1 MFKENSEQKMQ
12 SHFMNY
18 DEEEEKILGRRKD
31 NLSCE
36 RTAVNLCFT
45 GLLIAKSKRVQ
56 I

>member
-1 MFKENSEQKMQ
+1 
-12 SHFMNY
+12 MNY

-36 RTAVNLCFT
+36 RSAVNLCFT
-45 GLLIAKSKRVQ
+45 DFFIAKSKRVQ